1 MNDDSSASSRDG
13 GSAGLDRMLAAL
25 VAELGAD
32 CVLVGDAVAGRQTA
46 DWSGAPAVTPPALLL
61 PRTPA
66 QVAAALRVCAAF
78 AQPLAVQGGLTGL
91 AGGANP
97 QPGEIALS
105 LARLNAVEDIDDA
118 GGTAVVQAGVTL
130 EQLQTAA
137 RERGWFFPLD
147 LGARGSCQLGGNA
160 ATNAGGNRVVRY
172 GMMRDAVLGLEVA
185 LADGTLL
192 GMLDRVV
199 KNNAGFDLKHL
210 FVGSEGTLGVI
221 TRLALRLVPQPS
233 AGCTV
238 LCAVRDFAAA
248 TRLLREARRRLA
260 EMTAFELMWH
270 DFFEASAE
278 VIGAASPFAEAH
290 PLYVL
295 IETLGGDAEGGA
307 AAVERFLEAA
317 LEDGTVVDAVVAA
330 SLDQAARLWA
340 FREGI
345 AELLPRVRPYA
356 TFDVSV
362 AMPLMDGLVA
372 RLRALLA
379 EHHPTRRHFFFGH
392 LGDNNLH
399 MVCGPLDAPGEFE
412 ALEGRVYR
420 EVGLYGGSISAEHGI
435 GMVKKPFLHE
445 SRDAAQVALMRGLK
459 GLLDPQGILNRG
471 RVVGD

>member
-1 MNDDSSASSRDG
+1 MNDALPAASRDG
-13 GSAGLDRMLAAL
+13 AVAAL

-46 DWSGAPAVTPPALLL
+46 DWSGAPAAAPAALLL
-61 PRTPA
+61 PRTTA

-78 AQPLAVQGGLTGL
+78 GQPLAVQGGLTGL

-105 LARLNAVEDIDDA
+105 LARLNAVEDIDVE
-118 GGTAVVQAGVTL
+118 GGTAIVQAGVTL

-137 RERGWFFPLD
+137 REHGWFFPLD
-147 LGARGSCQLGGNA
+147 LGARGSCQVGGNA

-192 GMLDRVV
+192 DMLDRVV

-210 FVGSEGTLGVI
+210 FVGSEGTLGII
-221 TRLALRLVPQPS
+221 TRLALRLVPQPT
-233 AGCTV
+233 AGGTV
-238 LCAVRDFAAA
+238 LCAVPDFAAA
-248 TRLLREARRRLA
+248 TRLLREARRQLA
-260 EMTAFELMWH
+260 EMTAFELMWR
-270 DFFEASAE
+270 DFFDASAE
-278 VIGAASPFAEAH
+278 VIGAASPFAEAY

-345 AELLPRVRPYA
+345 AELLPRVRPCA

-399 MVCGPLDAPGEFE
+399 LVCGPLDAPGEFE
-412 ALEGRVYR
+412 ALEERVYH
-420 EVGLYGGSISAEHGI
+420 EVGRCGGSISAEHGI
-435 GMVKKPFLHE
+435 GTVKKPFLHE
-445 SRDAAQVALMRGLK
+445 SRDAAQVELMRGLK
-459 GLLDPQGILNRG
+459 RLLDPQGLLNRG
-471 RVVGD
+471 RVVGAGA